1 MSKNTL
7 KILVSR
13 PSLSY
18 RMAMHAKT
26 VSQACNFKCS
36 NQHIKIS
43 KETDLNDF
51 NVFLTY
57 HVQNI
62 IILYGINI

>member
-7 KILVSR
+7 KILVPR

-18 RMAMHAKT
+18 RMTMHAKT
-26 VSQACNFKCS
+26 VSQACNFECS

-43 KETDLNDF
+43 KGTDLNDF
-51 NVFLTY
+51 NVFF
-57 HVQNI
+57 
-62 IILYGINI
+62 

>member
-7 KILVSR
+7 KILVPR
-13 PSLSY
+13 PELSY
-18 RMAMHAKT
+18 RMTMHTKI

-36 NQHIKIS
+36 NQHIRIS
-43 KETDLNDF
+43 KGTDLNDF
-51 NVFLTY
+51 NFLTH

-62 IILYGINI
+62 IIFVWNQH